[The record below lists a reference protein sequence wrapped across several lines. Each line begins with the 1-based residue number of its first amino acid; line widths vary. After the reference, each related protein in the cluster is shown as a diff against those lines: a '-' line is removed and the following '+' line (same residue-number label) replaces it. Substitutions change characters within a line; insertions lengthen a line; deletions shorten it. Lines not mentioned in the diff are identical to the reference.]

1 MSEFKEKTPSAT
13 YKKSARIVSDY
24 ENDMIF
30 EQPREGLLK
39 QEFTSYE
46 VQENGNIKIITTER
60 KFHPVGGGYDDV
72 TKSEILTVNA

>member
-1 MSEFKEKTPSAT
+1 MPELKDKTPSAT
-13 YKKSARIVSDY
+13 YKKSARIISDY

-46 VQENGNIKIITTER
+46 VQQNGNIKIITTTR
-60 KFHPVGGGYDDV
+60 KYHPVGNGYDDV
-72 TKSEILTVNA
+72 TATEILTVSW

>member
-1 MSEFKEKTPSAT
+1 MANLKDKTPSAT
-13 YKKSARIVSDY
+13 YKKSARILSDY

-46 VQENGNIKIITTER
+46 VDQNGNIKIIKTQR
-60 KFHPVGGGYDDV
+60 KYHPVGSGYDDV
-72 TKSEILTVNA
+72 STAEILSVS

>member
-39 QEFTSYE
+39 QEFISYE
-46 VQENGNIKIITTER
+46 VQDNGNIKIITTSI
-60 KFHPVGGGYDDV
+60 V
-72 TKSEILTVNA
+72 SCLQ